1 MSVADKTI
9 FMHVLMAQT
18 KGILTKRENER
29 AEVEQEKW
37 WEKDLKA
44 DGVKWITAS
53 CREQLRCDIRTKRG
67 KKKSR

>member
-1 MSVADKTI
+1 MI

-37 WEKDLKA
+37 
-44 DGVKWITAS
+44 
-53 CREQLRCDIRTKRG
+53 
-67 KKKSR
+67 